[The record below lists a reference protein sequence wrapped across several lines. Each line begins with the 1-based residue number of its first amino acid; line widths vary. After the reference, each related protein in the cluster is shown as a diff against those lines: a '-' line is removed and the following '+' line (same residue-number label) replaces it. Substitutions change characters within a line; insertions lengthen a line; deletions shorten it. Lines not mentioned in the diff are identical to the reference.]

1 LIPFQQLLSVFLARH
16 SQIDTLFRQYVTD
29 PIFVIIDVRPGV
41 AEIPT
46 IAYRAIEEIQSEGKD
61 IELVFK
67 HLPCRV
73 EADEPEEIGVEHLL
87 RDINDPSTS
96 TLAMHIKQKLF
107 GINNLVKRLDEIKT
121 YLENVL
127 SERLPVNNQI
137 LYNLQNILNALPN
150 LTVSLFIKSLQIKT
164 NDIYLSMY
172 LSSLIR
178 AVIALHSL
186 LQNKIQF
193 QDVDMVLDRSAGVE
207 QVCVVVSVLSSL
219 F

>member
-1 LIPFQQLLSVFLARH
+1 M
-16 SQIDTLFRQYVTD
+16 FRQYVPD
-29 PIFVIIDVRPGV
+29 PVFVIIDVRPGV

-46 IAYRAIEEIQSEGKD
+46 VAYRAIEEIQTEGKD
-61 IELVFK
+61 IERVFK
-67 HLPCRV
+67 HIPCRI

-96 TLAMHIKQKLF
+96 TLAMQIKQKIV
-107 GINNLVKRLDEIKT
+107 GINSLVKRLEEIKT

-127 SERLPVNNQI
+127 SNKLPINNQI

-150 LTVSLFIKSLQIKT
+150 LTVNLFIKSLQIKT

-186 LQNKIQF
+186 LRNKIQF

-207 QVCVVVSVLSSL
+207 QVCYKTMV